1 VTYDVVQVRGCS
13 VKGHVN
19 IVSANVEILVVE
31 RLVDIAHKLGEIDKL
46 LGAEFWSFGPRWQE
60 NVPEKPLERHRPIS
74 RTVSGK
80 CGKVGRRGLREE
92 AMRSVTTYVDNHLGC
107 LVRIDLIGAWHLP
120 WRLVQHLLH

>member
-1 VTYDVVQVRGCS
+1 MTYDVVQVRGCS

-19 IVSANVEILVVE
+19 IVSANVEVLVVE
-31 RLVDIAHKLGEIDKL
+31 RLVDIAHKLGEIYKL

-60 NVPEKPLERHRPIS
+60 NVPEKLLERRRPIAG
-74 RTVSGK
+74 TVSGK

-92 AMRSVTTYVDNHLGC
+92 AMRNVTTYVDNHLGC
-107 LVRIDLIGAWHLP
+107 LVRIDLIGGWHLP